1 MLKSAGPVAVLF
13 ASWAW
18 GVATP
23 NMNTLVNVLIIVL
36 GVAVASFGE
45 IQFSWIGFIFQCAG
59 TVFEAIRLVMIQVM
73 LKGEGIRMDPLVGL
87 FYYAPVC
94 AVMNIF
100 VVAVTEFP
108 KFQWADAQ
116 KAGFGML
123 FLNALAA
130 FFLNIVSVF
139 LVSYSVLKIIT
150 YILTLIKIGKTSSLV
165 MALTGILKS
174 ILLVAASVL
183 IWNTPISFLQ
193 TIGYAIALI
202 GLVFYSVGYE
212 QLFEGLR
219 ESRAWMCGIW
229 NDEAPVERKL
239 SLKVRRSVLIGI
251 LGFMTIAFAVSL
263 WHFYS
268 LSSGDLSSMTSS
280 WFGSGST

>member
-23 NMNTLVNVLIIVL
+23 NLSTLFNVLFIVV
-36 GVAVASFGE
+36 GVAIASVGE
-45 IQFSWIGFIFQCAG
+45 IQFSWLGFIFQCSG
-59 TVFEAIRLVMIQVM
+59 TIFEAIRLVMIQVM

-94 AVMNIF
+94 AIMNIF

-139 LVSYSVLKIIT
+139 LVRGLPFESPKCL
-150 YILTLIKIGKTSSLV
+150 LTLHKIGKTSSLV

-174 ILLVAASVL
+174 ILLVGASVL
-183 IWNTPISFLQ
+183 IWNTPVSCLQ
-193 TIGYAIALI
+193 TIGYGIALI
-202 GLVFYSVGYE
+202 GLVFYSVGHE
-212 QLFEGLR
+212 QILEGFQQ
-219 ESRAWMCGIW
+219 SKAWLCSVW

-239 SLKVRRSVLIGI
+239 SLKVRKTIIIGV
-251 LGFMTIAFAVSL
+251 LGFMTIALAVSL

-268 LSSGDLSSMTSS
+268 LSSGDLSSMTTS